1 MGFESQTIKL
11 EKGTHVYL
19 TSDGY
24 MDQFG
29 GPEQLKFNLPK
40 FKELLLSLKN
50 KSMADQK
57 NAMDKALQDWKG
69 SGKQIDDVLVVG
81 FTV

>member
-1 MGFESQTIKL
+1 MGFESQTLKL

-40 FKELLLSLKN
+40 FKELLLSLNN
-50 KSMADQK
+50 KSMVEQK

>member
-1 MGFESQTIKL
+1 
-11 EKGTHVYL
+11 
-19 TSDGY
+19 
-24 MDQFG
+24 
-29 GPEQLKFNLPK
+29 
-40 FKELLLSLKN
+40 
-50 KSMADQK
+50 MADQK